1 MAQPMWRKIVP
12 ELAVPEAGKQWKL
25 ALEMLTVGRIMKVEV
40 VVAPTRVPPELGEW
54 IPQEFAAACSAD
66 GDFDGTA
73 RGTRPTGTPLVA
85 STPLGAL
92 IARIGGS
99 TADQTVD
106 TAQTPSRL
114 IFAIGR
120 KCIFTVPASPVG
132 SLFLGVN
139 DDPIRMAGV
148 NGRLL
153 VDIYEAV

>member
-1 MAQPMWRKIVP
+1 MWRKIVP
-12 ELAVPEAGKQWKL
+12 ELVVPEASKQWKL
-25 ALEMLTVGRIMKVEV
+25 ALEMLTVGRIMKAEV
-40 VVAPTRVPPELGEW
+40 IVDPARIPTELGVW
-54 IPQEFAAACSAD
+54 RPQDFAQACSAD

-85 STPLGAL
+85 SAPLGAL

-99 TADQTVD
+99 TADQTLD
-106 TAQTPSRL
+106 SAQTPSRL
-114 IFAIGR
+114 IFSIGR
-120 KCIFTVPASPVG
+120 KCIFTVPALPLG

-148 NGRLL
+148 TGRLL